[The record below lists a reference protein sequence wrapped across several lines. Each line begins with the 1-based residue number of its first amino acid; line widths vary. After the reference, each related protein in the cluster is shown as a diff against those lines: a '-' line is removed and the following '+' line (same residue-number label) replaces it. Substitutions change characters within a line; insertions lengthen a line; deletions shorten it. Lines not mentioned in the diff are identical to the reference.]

1 MRKEERDSYER
12 ERIALKEDRRKARR
26 LRESGKS
33 VAVGG
38 GSGKA
43 MERGWQRDREG
54 EGIGQRQKTEG
65 SFAELSYAAPL
76 AMSVTLHG

>member
-1 MRKEERDSYER
+1 MSQRRIELNEEESDEEEARGRKRGSHKR

-38 GSGKA
+38 
-43 MERGWQRDREG
+43 E
-54 EGIGQRQKTEG
+54 
-65 SFAELSYAAPL
+65 AEKR
-76 AMSVTLHG
+76 